1 VRFGTLPLCASLYPC
16 KTAIHKQFRYRDV
29 ALLLLAMLSHA
40 GPIRVDL
47 DVGPGMLGV
56 LLGREITLAQGLLP
70 RGAHVILAAFAKLGD
85 ARTESASPRAIAAI
99 RLFPIVMVSLLDS
112 KSLPIHKLP

>member
-70 RGAHVILAAFAKLGD
+70 RGAQ
-85 ARTESASPRAIAAI
+85 
-99 RLFPIVMVSLLDS
+99 
-112 KSLPIHKLP
+112 